1 MTNNIEQ
8 QIRTACAAAVK
19 ELYNADIELASI
31 AVERTNKDQ
40 TGDYTVVV
48 FPLLR
53 VSKKKPEETANDLG
67 AYLQANVPQV
77 SDFNVIKGFL
87 NLSLTDS
94 FWIETLGAAL
104 HNNEY
109 GKGTPTDQK
118 ITVEYCGPNT
128 NKPLHL
134 GHIRNMLLGYS
145 VASILAFAGNE
156 VSKVNIYNDRGI
168 AICKSMLAWQQF
180 GNGETPE
187 SSGIKGDHLVGKYY
201 VVFDKKYKEQ
211 VEQLKANGLTE
222 DEAKKK
228 APIQLEVQAMLLKW
242 EAGDAETIALWKQM
256 NDWVYAGFQVT
267 FDKMGV
273 DFDRDYYESE
283 TYLLGRDLV
292 LEGLA
297 SGVFFKKEDGSIWI
311 DLTDKGLDQKVLLRS
326 DGTSVYLTQDLGTA
340 DLRYDHYHMN
350 RSVYVVAD
358 EQNYHFKVLQLT
370 LEKLGKPY
378 AAGIYHL
385 SYGLVE
391 LPHGRMKSREG
402 NVVDADD
409 LIREMV
415 AAAKAQTLELG
426 KLENP
431 ESEEAEELFRTIGMG
446 ALKYFMLRV
455 DPKKKMLFNPE
466 ESIDLQGQTGPYIQ
480 YVYTRCK
487 SVVRN
492 FQKHIDSVSSCGVE
506 EIIFLENKILNE
518 FFANYN
524 SGSQKPLFP
533 EEKELLKLAYLYPQI
548 VQTASQE
555 FDPALLAGYLF
566 ELSQCY
572 NKFYHVKSILGN
584 QDIYYTHLRI
594 LMSIFTARIIKS
606 GTNLLGIDVPERM

>member
-1 MTNNIEQ
+1 MIINIEQ

-19 ELYNADIELASI
+19 ELYNADIEAASI
-31 AVERTNKDQ
+31 AVERTNKEQ

-87 NLSLTDS
+87 NLSLNDS
-94 FWIETLGAAL
+94 FWIETLGSAL

-109 GKGTPTDQK
+109 GKGTPTNQK

-145 VASILAFAGNE
+145 VASILEFAGNE

-211 VEQLKANGLTE
+211 VEQLKAEGLTE

-256 NDWVYAGFQVT
+256 NDWVYAGFQIT

-273 DFDRDYYESE
+273 DFDRDYFESE

-340 DLRYDHYHMN
+340 DLRYNHYHMDRN
-350 RSVYVVAD
+350 VYVVAD

-466 ESIDLQGQTGPYIQ
+466 ESIDLQGQTGPFVQYSYARIQ
-480 YVYTRCK
+480 SIKTKVGDIKIELPAKYALSHLEKEVLIELYQYPAVIQESARNFDP
-487 SVVRN
+487 SVVASYTYN
-492 FQKHIDSVSSCGVE
+492 LAKTFNKFYVDHSIANAETPEAKHLRLG
-506 EIIFLENKILNE
+506 
-518 FFANYN
+518 
-524 SGSQKPLFP
+524 
-533 EEKELLKLAYLYPQI
+533 LAYL
-548 VQTASQE
+548 TAKV
-555 FDPALLAGYLF
+555 LAGAF
-566 ELSQCY
+566 
-572 NKFYHVKSILGN
+572 K
-584 QDIYYTHLRI
+584 
-594 LMSIFTARIIKS
+594 
-606 GTNLLGIDVPERM
+606 LLGIDVPERM

>member
-1 MTNNIEQ
+1 MIINIEQ

-19 ELYNADIELASI
+19 ELYNADIEAASI
-31 AVERTNKDQ
+31 AVERTNKEQ

-87 NLSLTDS
+87 NLSLNDS
-94 FWIETLGAAL
+94 FWIETLGSAL

-109 GKGTPTDQK
+109 GKGTPTNQK

-145 VASILAFAGNE
+145 VASILEFAGNE

-211 VEQLKANGLTE
+211 VEQLKAEGLTE

-256 NDWVYAGFQVT
+256 NDWVYAGFQIT
-267 FDKMGV
+267 FDRMGV
-273 DFDRDYYESE
+273 DFDRDYFESE

-340 DLRYDHYHMN
+340 DLRYNHYHMDRN
-350 RSVYVVAD
+350 VYVVAD

-431 ESEEAEELFRTIGMG
+431 ESKEAEELFRTIGMG

-466 ESIDLQGQTGPYIQ
+466 ESIDLQGQTGPFVQYSYARIQ
-480 YVYTRCK
+480 SIKTKVGDIKIELPAKYALSHLEKEVLIELYQYPAVIQESARNFDP
-487 SVVRN
+487 SVVASYTYN
-492 FQKHIDSVSSCGVE
+492 LAKTFNKFYVDHSIANAETPEAKHLRLG
-506 EIIFLENKILNE
+506 
-518 FFANYN
+518 
-524 SGSQKPLFP
+524 
-533 EEKELLKLAYLYPQI
+533 LAYL
-548 VQTASQE
+548 TAKV
-555 FDPALLAGYLF
+555 LAGAF
-566 ELSQCY
+566 
-572 NKFYHVKSILGN
+572 K
-584 QDIYYTHLRI
+584 
-594 LMSIFTARIIKS
+594 
-606 GTNLLGIDVPERM
+606 LLGIDVPERM

>member
-1 MTNNIEQ
+1 MIINIEQ

-19 ELYNADIELASI
+19 ELYNADMEAASI

-40 TGDYTVVV
+40 IGDYTVVV

-77 SDFNVIKGFL
+77 SGFSVIKGFL

-94 FWIETLGAAL
+94 FWIETLGSAL
-104 HNNEY
+104 HNHEY
-109 GKGTPTDQK
+109 GKGTPTGQK

-145 VASILAFAGNE
+145 VASILEFAGNE

-211 VEQLKANGLTE
+211 VEQLKAEGLTE

-242 EAGDAETIALWKQM
+242 EAGDAETIALWEQM

-273 DFDRDYYESE
+273 DFDRDYFESE

-297 SGVFFKKEDGSIWI
+297 SGVFFKKEDGSIWV

-340 DLRYDHYHMN
+340 DLRYDHYHMDRN
-350 RSVYVVAD
+350 VYVVAD

-370 LEKLGKPY
+370 LEKLRKPY

-409 LIREMV
+409 LIQELV

-466 ESIDLQGQTGPYIQ
+466 ESIDLQGQTGPFVQYSYARIQ
-480 YVYTRCK
+480 SIKTKVGDIKIELPTKYALSPLEKEVLIELYQYPAVIQESARNFDP
-487 SVVRN
+487 SVVA
-492 FQKHIDSVSSCGVE
+492 SYT
-506 EIIFLENKILNE
+506 
-518 FFANYN
+518 YN
-524 SGSQKPLFP
+524 
-533 EEKELLKLAYLYPQI
+533 LAK
-548 VQTASQE
+548 T
-555 FDPALLAGYLF
+555 F
-566 ELSQCY
+566 
-572 NKFYHVKSILGN
+572 NKFYVDHSIAN
-584 QDIYYTHLRI
+584 AETPEAKHLR
-594 LMSIFTARIIKS
+594 LGLADLTAKVLA
-606 GTNLLGIDVPERM
+606 GAFKLLGIDVPERM

>member
-1 MTNNIEQ
+1 MTINIQQ

-19 ELYNADIELASI
+19 ELYGADIDAANF
-31 AVERTNKDQ
+31 AVERTNKEHE
-40 TGDYTVVV
+40 GDYTVVV

-67 AYLQANVPQV
+67 EYLKANLKQV
-77 SDFNVIKGFL
+77 TGFNVIKGFL
-87 NLSLTDS
+87 NLSLADS
-94 FWIETLGAAL
+94 FWIDTLGL
-104 HNNEY
+104 GLLNNEY
-109 GKGTPTDQK
+109 GKGMPTNQR

-134 GHIRNMLLGYS
+134 GHIRNMLLGFS
-145 VASILAFAGNE
+145 VSNILEFAGNE
-156 VSKVNIYNDRGI
+156 VIKVNMYNDRGI
-168 AICKSMLAWQQF
+168 AICKSMLAWQKF

-187 SSGIKGDHLVGKYY
+187 SSGIKGDHLMGKYY
-201 VVFDKKYKEQ
+201 VVFDQKYKEQ
-211 VEQLKANGLTE
+211 VEQLKAEGLTE

-228 APIQLEVQAMLLKW
+228 APLQQEVQAMLLQW
-242 EAGDAETIALWKQM
+242 EAGDPDTVALWKMM
-256 NDWVYAGFQVT
+256 NDWVYAGFNVT
-267 FDKMGV
+267 FEKMGV
-273 DFDRDYYESE
+273 NFDRDYYESE

-297 SGVFFKKEDGSIWI
+297 SGVFFKKEDGSIWV

-340 DLRYDHYHMN
+340 DLRYSHYHMDRN
-350 RSVYVVAD
+350 VYVVAD

-431 ESEEAEELFRTIGMG
+431 ESQEAEELFRTIGMG
-446 ALKYFMLRV
+446 ALKFFMLRV

-466 ESIDLQGQTGPYIQ
+466 ESIDLQGQTGPFVQYSYARIQ
-480 YVYTRCK
+480 SIKSKVGDVKLELPTTYNLSAHEKEVLVELYQYPSVIQDAAK
-487 SVVRN
+487 NFDPSVVA
-492 FQKHIDSVSSCGVE
+492 SY
-506 EIIFLENKILNE
+506 
-518 FFANYN
+518 AYN
-524 SGSQKPLFP
+524 
-533 EEKELLKLAYLYPQI
+533 LAK
-548 VQTASQE
+548 T
-555 FDPALLAGYLF
+555 F
-566 ELSQCY
+566 
-572 NKFYHVKSILGN
+572 NKFYVDHSIAN
-584 QDIYYTHLRI
+584 AETPEAKHLR
-594 LMSIFTARIIKS
+594 LGLAEHTAKVLAS
-606 GTNLLGIDVPERM
+606 AFNLLGIDVPERM

>member
-19 ELYNADIELASI
+19 ELYSADIEAASI

-77 SDFNVIKGFL
+77 SGFNVIKGFL
-87 NLSLTDS
+87 NLSLNDS
-94 FWIETLGAAL
+94 FWIETLGSAL

-109 GKGTPTDQK
+109 GKGTRTNQK

-145 VASILAFAGNE
+145 VSNILEFAGNE
-156 VSKVNIYNDRGI
+156 VIKVNMYNDRGI
-168 AICKSMLAWQQF
+168 AICKSMLIWKKFA
-180 GNGETPE
+180 NGETPE

-201 VVFDKKYKEQ
+201 VQFDTVYRKQVAEL
-211 VEQLKANGLTE
+211 VEQGMTE
-222 DEAKKK
+222 EEAKKK
-228 APIQLEVQAMLLKW
+228 APIQLEVQAMLLLW
-242 EAGDAETIALWKQM
+242 EAGDPDTVALWKQM

-267 FDKMGV
+267 FEKMGV

-283 TYLLGRDLV
+283 TYLLGKDLV
-292 LEGLA
+292 LEGLEI
-297 SGVFFKKEDGSIWI
+297 GVFFKKKDGSIWI

-340 DLRYDHYHMN
+340 DLRYSHYHMD

-378 AAGIYHL
+378 ASGIYHL
-385 SYGLVE
+385 SYGLVD
-391 LPHGRMKSREG
+391 LPEGRMKTRTG

-415 AAAKAQTLELG
+415 ATAKAQTLELG
-426 KLENP
+426 KLVNP
-431 ESEEAEELFRTIGMG
+431 ESAEAEELFRTIGMG

-455 DPKKKMLFNPE
+455 DPKRKMLFNPE
-466 ESIDLQGQTGPYIQ
+466 ESIDLQGQTGPFVQYSYARIQ
-480 YVYTRCK
+480 SIKTKVGDIEIELPANYALSALEKEVLIELYHYPAIIQESARNFDP
-487 SVVRN
+487 SVVA
-492 FQKHIDSVSSCGVE
+492 SY
-506 EIIFLENKILNE
+506 
-518 FFANYN
+518 AYN
-524 SGSQKPLFP
+524 
-533 EEKELLKLAYLYPQI
+533 LAK
-548 VQTASQE
+548 T
-555 FDPALLAGYLF
+555 F
-566 ELSQCY
+566 
-572 NKFYHVKSILGN
+572 NKFYVDHSIAN
-584 QDIYYTHLRI
+584 AETTEAKHLR
-594 LMSIFTARIIKS
+594 LGLANLTAKVLAS
-606 GTNLLGIDVPERM
+606 AFKLLGIDVPERM

>member
-1 MTNNIEQ
+1 MNINIEQ

-19 ELYNADIELASI
+19 ELYNADIEAANI
-31 AVERTNKDQ
+31 AVERTNKEHE
-40 TGDYTVVV
+40 GDYTVVV

-67 AYLQANVPQV
+67 AYLAANLKQV
-77 SDFNVIKGFL
+77 TGFNVIKGFL
-87 NLSLTDS
+87 NLSLADS
-94 FWIETLGAAL
+94 FWVDTLGL
-104 HNNEY
+104 GLLNNEY
-109 GKGTPTDQK
+109 GKGPSTGQK

-134 GHIRNMLLGYS
+134 GHIRNMLLGFS
-145 VASILAFAGNE
+145 VSNILEFAGNE
-156 VSKVNIYNDRGI
+156 VIKVNMYNDRGV
-168 AICKSMLAWQQF
+168 AICKSMLAWQKF
-180 GNGETPE
+180 GNGETPT

-211 VEQLKANGLTE
+211 VDQLKAEGMPE
-222 DEAKKK
+222 EEAKKK

-242 EAGDAETIALWKQM
+242 EAGDPDTLALWKQM
-256 NDWVYAGFQVT
+256 NDWVYEGFQVT
-267 FDKMGV
+267 FKKMGV
-273 DFDRDYYESE
+273 NFDRDYYESE

-292 LEGLA
+292 LEGLE

-340 DLRYDHYHMN
+340 DLRFSHYHMD

-415 AAAKAQTLELG
+415 ATAKAQTLELG

-431 ESEEAEELFRTIGMG
+431 DSEEAEELFRTIGMG

-455 DPKKKMLFNPE
+455 DPKRKMLFNPE
-466 ESIDLQGQTGPYIQ
+466 ESIDLQGQTGPFVQYSYARIQ
-480 YVYTRCK
+480 SIKTKVGDIQIELPADYALSALEKEVLVELYQYPNIIQESARNFDP
-487 SVVRN
+487 SVVA
-492 FQKHIDSVSSCGVE
+492 SY
-506 EIIFLENKILNE
+506 
-518 FFANYN
+518 AYN
-524 SGSQKPLFP
+524 
-533 EEKELLKLAYLYPQI
+533 LAK
-548 VQTASQE
+548 T
-555 FDPALLAGYLF
+555 F
-566 ELSQCY
+566 
-572 NKFYHVKSILGN
+572 NKFYVDHSIAN
-584 QDIYYTHLRI
+584 AETPEAKHLR
-594 LMSIFTARIIKS
+594 LGLATHTAKVLAS
-606 GTNLLGIDVPERM
+606 AFNLLGIDVPERM

>member
-1 MTNNIEQ
+1 MNINIEQ

-19 ELYNADIELASI
+19 ELYGADIEAANI
-31 AVERTNKDQ
+31 AVERTNKEHE
-40 TGDYTVVV
+40 GDYTVVV

-53 VSKKKPEETANDLG
+53 VSKKKPEDTANDLG
-67 AYLQANVPQV
+67 EYLKANLKHVTGY
-77 SDFNVIKGFL
+77 NVIKGFL
-87 NLSLTDS
+87 NLSLADS
-94 FWIETLGAAL
+94 FWIDTLSLGL
-104 HNNEY
+104 LNNEY
-109 GKGTPTDQK
+109 GKGPSTGKK

-134 GHIRNMLLGYS
+134 GHIRNMLLGFS
-145 VASILAFAGNE
+145 VSNILEFAGNE
-156 VSKVNIYNDRGI
+156 VIKVNMYNDRGI
-168 AICKSMLAWQQF
+168 AICKSMLAWQKF
-180 GNGETPE
+180 GEGETPA

-211 VEQLKANGLTE
+211 VDQLKAEGVAE

-228 APIQLEVQAMLLKW
+228 APIQQEVQAMLLKW
-242 EAGDAETIALWKQM
+242 EAGDPDTVALWKQM
-256 NDWVYAGFQVT
+256 NDWVYEGFNET
-267 FDKMGV
+267 FAKMGV
-273 DFDRDYYESE
+273 SFDRDYYESE

-292 LEGLA
+292 LEGLEK
-297 SGVFFKKEDGSIWI
+297 GVFFKKEDGSVWV
-311 DLTDKGLDQKVLLRS
+311 DLTDKGLDQKVLLRG

-340 DLRYDHYHMN
+340 DLRYGHYHMD

-402 NVVDADD
+402 TVVDADD

-431 ESEEAEELFRTIGMG
+431 ESTEADELFRTIGMG

-466 ESIDLQGQTGPYIQ
+466 ESIDLQGQTGPFVQYSYARIQ
-480 YVYTRCK
+480 SIKAKVGDVKIELPTSYTLSAHEK
-487 SVVRN
+487 EVLAELYQYPNVIQDAAKNFDPSVVA
-492 FQKHIDSVSSCGVE
+492 SY
-506 EIIFLENKILNE
+506 
-518 FFANYN
+518 AYN
-524 SGSQKPLFP
+524 
-533 EEKELLKLAYLYPQI
+533 LAK
-548 VQTASQE
+548 T
-555 FDPALLAGYLF
+555 F
-566 ELSQCY
+566 
-572 NKFYHVKSILGN
+572 NKFYVDHSIAN
-584 QDIYYTHLRI
+584 AETEAAKHLR
-594 LMSIFTARIIKS
+594 LGLANQTARVLAS
-606 GTNLLGIDVPERM
+606 AFNLLGIDVPERM

>member
-1 MTNNIEQ
+1 MIINIEQ

-19 ELYNADIELASI
+19 ELYNADIEAASI
-31 AVERTNKDQ
+31 AVERTNKEQ

-94 FWIETLGAAL
+94 FWIETLGSAL

-109 GKGTPTDQK
+109 GKGTPTNQK

-145 VASILAFAGNE
+145 VASILEFAGNE

-211 VEQLKANGLTE
+211 VEQLKAEGLTE

-256 NDWVYAGFQVT
+256 NDWVYAGFQIT

-273 DFDRDYYESE
+273 DFDRDYFESE

-340 DLRYDHYHMN
+340 DLRYNHYHMDRN
-350 RSVYVVAD
+350 VYVVAD

-431 ESEEAEELFRTIGMG
+431 ESKEAEELFRTIGMG

-466 ESIDLQGQTGPYIQ
+466 ESIDLQGQTGPFVQYSYARIQ
-480 YVYTRCK
+480 SIKTKVGDIKIELPAKYALSHLEKEVLIELYQYPAVIQESARNFDP
-487 SVVRN
+487 SVVASYTYN
-492 FQKHIDSVSSCGVE
+492 LAKTFNKFYVDHSIANAETPEAKHLRLG
-506 EIIFLENKILNE
+506 
-518 FFANYN
+518 
-524 SGSQKPLFP
+524 
-533 EEKELLKLAYLYPQI
+533 LAYL
-548 VQTASQE
+548 TAKV
-555 FDPALLAGYLF
+555 LAGAF
-566 ELSQCY
+566 
-572 NKFYHVKSILGN
+572 K
-584 QDIYYTHLRI
+584 
-594 LMSIFTARIIKS
+594 
-606 GTNLLGIDVPERM
+606 LLGIDVPERM